1 MRSLSD
7 HLSCRADGDV
17 CSDAFWECK
26 ERRVAKRPKNSISKS
41 SPDGTRIEGGT
52 WRRHMIKLWLA
63 LLAASLTAMWQ
74 VYQGWLSSTIERR
87 ATAIW
92 AHVFDKPMAEGV
104 VTRLDFRFGL
114 QENAD
119 TARFERT
126 RVTLWPGRCKRA
138 GGDTLTRTFDR
149 DNSHQHVIL
158 QVSCNYNGR
167 IKVTLTPLF
176 GEQATIYDG
185 LPNDQETHPFAGV
198 PGSYRFGQLQITRV
212 YTDTSR
218 VPVNSCQLMSSCN
231 ELDPSYP
238 D

>member
-1 MRSLSD
+1 
-7 HLSCRADGDV
+7 
-17 CSDAFWECK
+17 
-26 ERRVAKRPKNSISKS
+26 
-41 SPDGTRIEGGT
+41 
-52 WRRHMIKLWLA
+52 
-63 LLAASLTAMWQ
+63 MWQ

-92 AHVFDKPMAEGV
+92 AQIVDEPMPEGYV
-104 VTRLDFRFGL
+104 IRLDLRFGL
-114 QENAD
+114 HETTGA
-119 TARFERT
+119 ARFERT
-126 RVTLWPGRCKRA
+126 RVTLWPGRCKRVD
-138 GGDTLTRTFDR
+138 GDTLTRTFDP
-149 DNSHQHVIL
+149 DNSYQNVIL

-185 LPNDQETHPFAGV
+185 LPNDQETHPFSGV

-218 VPVNSCQLMSSCN
+218 VPVNSCQLMNSCD